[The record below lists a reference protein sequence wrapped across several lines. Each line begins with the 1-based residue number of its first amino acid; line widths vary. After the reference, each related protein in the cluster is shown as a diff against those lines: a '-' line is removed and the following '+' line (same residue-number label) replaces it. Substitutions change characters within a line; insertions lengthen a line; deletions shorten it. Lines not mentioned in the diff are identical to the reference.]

1 MFAVLISCSASVV
14 LLSSQFVHCE
24 PEPQLNL
31 PPLAPPGVGDGGRAV
46 PFGNGGPPQ
55 PPPRGPP
62 SDNGVSGANGG
73 FDRSRSERF
82 GPPYDGDD
90 DEEEEGERPNYPQQP
105 QGRANSDYDR
115 RDRPDT
121 PYSFNDRNRY
131 DGNRGFDPDQRNG
144 PGRYPGDRS
153 PNPYVSDVDNPLL
166 YRDQGERNPNGYVSD
181 VENPLLYRD
190 RIPYT
195 PNREDDRNR
204 YNPNARPYN
213 PNDPGFGG
221 RNQDPAFRDPNY
233 RDPNYRDPSY
243 RDPNQRYPGTD
254 PAYRDPGR
262 FPGDPGYR
270 DPYRNPEEER
280 YRAENERRFRA
291 ETEKLR
297 SFLAE
302 IDRKSSLE
310 CSLNV
315 AAQWNFETNI
325 NDATQVEALAAQ
337 QRYNDFQRLLWDQMR
352 RIDQTKIFD
361 DKLYRQVRLMSII
374 GPSALPPDQLDRYNR
389 IVNDM
394 LAIFNGASICA
405 YEQPF
410 ECGLRL
416 QPHLKDIMAKSRDW
430 NELQYTWLEWRRK
443 SGRNMRDLFEQLVDL
458 TNHAGRVNNF
468 TDGSAYWQFPYESR
482 NFREEMEQV
491 WREIL
496 PLYEMIHAYV
506 RRKLREFYGPDKINK
521 NAPLPDHILGDMY
534 GQSWQ
539 NILDIVIPY
548 PGRSFLEVTP
558 EMQKQ
563 GYNPLVMF
571 QIAEEFFV
579 SMNMSA
585 MPPDFWASSILTQ
598 PPDRPILCQPSSWDF
613 CTGKDYRIKMCTQVT
628 HKDFITVHHEMAHI
642 QYFLNYRNNPKV
654 FRDGANPGFHEAIGD
669 AISLSV
675 ASPKHLQNLGLVQ
688 KSVDDTAHDINFLFS
703 LAMEKVVFLPFALA
717 LEAWRYDVFSKRV
730 RKEQYNC
737 HWWLLRE
744 EYGGVK
750 PPVLRSE
757 LDFDP
762 GSKYHV
768 AANIPYI
775 KYFFSNV
782 LQFQIYRSLCTAS
795 GQYDPRDPDKPL
807 HKCDIYRQPAA
818 GNILKKLME
827 RGASQPWQ
835 QVLQEVIGEGRLD
848 GSALREFFRP
858 LEEWLRNENLR
869 NNEYVGWIYDGD
881 YCKHSIETANL
892 QVYGGFYNVAAVQ
905 LQLTSWLLVSI
916 SCIIGAL
923 VHHQLSFG

>member
-1 MFAVLISCSASVV
+1 MFAVLISCTASVV
-14 LLSSQFVHCE
+14 LLASQFVHCE

-31 PPLAPPGVGDGGRAV
+31 PPLPPPGADGGRAV
-46 PFGNGGPPQ
+46 PFSNGGPQQ
-55 PPPRGPP
+55 PPPRGPS

-131 DGNRGFDPDQRNG
+131 DGNRGFDPDQRTG
-144 PGRYPGDRS
+144 PARYPGDRS
-153 PNPYVSDVDNPLL
+153 PNPYVSDVDNPQL
-166 YRDQGERNPNGYVSD
+166 YRGQGERNPNQYVSD

-190 RIPYT
+190 RTPYT

-221 RNQDPAFRDPNY
+221 RNQDPGFRDPNY
-233 RDPNYRDPSY
+233 RDPNYRDPNYRDPNYRDSNY
-243 RDPNQRYPGTD
+243 RDPNQRYPGND

-262 FPGDPGYR
+262 FPGDPNYR

-280 YRAENERRFRA
+280 FRVENERRFRA

-775 KYFFSNV
+775 K
-782 LQFQIYRSLCTAS
+782 
-795 GQYDPRDPDKPL
+795 
-807 HKCDIYRQPAA
+807 
-818 GNILKKLME
+818 
-827 RGASQPWQ
+827 
-835 QVLQEVIGEGRLD
+835 
-848 GSALREFFRP
+848 
-858 LEEWLRNENLR
+858 
-869 NNEYVGWIYDGD
+869 
-881 YCKHSIETANL
+881 
-892 QVYGGFYNVAAVQ
+892 
-905 LQLTSWLLVSI
+905 
-916 SCIIGAL
+916 
-923 VHHQLSFG
+923 

>member
-1 MFAVLISCSASVV
+1 MHTARHYKMLKLLIKCTIGALFALQSI
-14 LLSSQFVHCE
+14 HCE
-24 PEPQLNL
+24 ADPQLNL
-31 PPLAPPGVGDGGRAV
+31 PPLAPPGLEGRRPVTFPNGEASPTRVPLGVDGVVSGDGSSV
-46 PFGNGGPPQ
+46 H
-55 PPPRGPP
+55 
-62 SDNGVSGANGG
+62 
-73 FDRSRSERF
+73 DRSRSERF

-90 DEEEEGERPNYPQQP
+90 DEEDERPNYPAQQP
-105 QGRANSDYDR
+105 EGRANDYDR
-115 RDRPDT
+115 RDRQDS
-121 PYSFNDRNRY
+121 PYSYNDRNRY
-131 DGNRGFDPDQRNG
+131 GGDRGYDRNQNRE
-144 PGRYPGDRS
+144 RYPGDRS

-166 YRDQGERNPNGYVSD
+166 YRDGGDRNRNRYVSD
-181 VENPLLYRD
+181 VDNPLLYRD
-190 RIPYT
+190 RTPYN
-195 PNREDDRNR
+195 PSRDDDDRNR

-213 PNDPGFGG
+213 PNDPSFGG
-221 RNQDPAFRDPNY
+221 RNPPDPNYRGPGQRDPNY
-233 RDPNYRDPSY
+233 RD
-243 RDPNQRYPGTD
+243 QGFQEPGQ
-254 PAYRDPGR
+254 R
-262 FPGDPGYR
+262 FPGDDRTRYPDDPNY
-270 DPYRNPEEER
+270 PYRSPEEER
-280 YRAENERRFRA
+280 FRIENERRFRA

-297 SFLAE
+297 AFLTE

-394 LAIFNGASICA
+394 LAIFNGATICA

-458 TNHAGRVNNF
+458 TNDAGRVNNF
-468 TDGSAYWQFPYESR
+468 TDAAAYWTFPYESR

-613 CTGKDYRIKMCTQVT
+613 CTGKDYRVKMCTQVT
-628 HKDFITVHHEMAHI
+628 HKDFITVHHELAHI

-762 GSKYHV
+762 GAKYHV

-782 LQFQIYRSLCTAS
+782 LQFQIYRALCTAS
-795 GQYDPRDPDKPL
+795 GQYVPQDPSKPL

-827 RGASQPWQ
+827 RGTSQPWQ

-892 QVYGGFYNVAAVQ
+892 QVFGGFYNVAVEV
-905 LQLTSWLLVSI
+905 QLTSWLMLMLSSWLVVMRTFAI
-916 SCIIGAL
+916 VG
-923 VHHQLSFG
+923 

>member
-1 MFAVLISCSASVV
+1 MFVLVIKCTIFG
-14 LLSSQFVHCE
+14 LLLVQSVHCE
-24 PEPQLNL
+24 ADPQLNL
-31 PPLAPPGVGDGGRAV
+31 PPLAPPGGRPGAFPNDGTSPTRV
-46 PFGNGGPPQ
+46 PLGIN
-55 PPPRGPP
+55 
-62 SDNGVSGANGG
+62 SADGVSP
-73 FDRSRSERF
+73 FDRNRSERF
-82 GPPYDGDD
+82 GPPYEDDDD
-90 DEEEEGERPNYPQQP
+90 DEQDEKPNYPQLE
-105 QGRANSDYDR
+105 GRAQNSDYDR
-115 RDRPDT
+115 RDRPDS
-121 PYSFNDRNRY
+121 PYSYNDRNRY
-131 DGNRGFDPDQRNG
+131 NGDRGFDPGSRTPN
-144 PGRYPGDRS
+144 GRYPGDRS
-153 PNPYVSDVDNPLL
+153 PNPYVSDVDNPSL
-166 YRDQGERNPNGYVSD
+166 YREGGNRNPNGYVSD
-181 VENPLLYRD
+181 VDNPLLYRD
-190 RIPYT
+190 RTPYT
-195 PNREDDRNR
+195 PNRDDERNR

-213 PNDPGFGG
+213 PNDPTFGG
-221 RNQDPAFRDPNY
+221 RNPDPNYREPGFRDPNNRDPNYREPGFRDPNY
-233 RDPNYRDPSY
+233 RDPGFRDPNQRFPGDDPNPYRDPSY
-243 RDPNQRYPGTD
+243 RDP
-254 PAYRDPGR
+254 YRSQ
-262 FPGDPGYR
+262 
-270 DPYRNPEEER
+270 EEER
-280 YRAENERRFRA
+280 IRAENERRFRA

-297 SFLAE
+297 TFLAD

-458 TNHAGRVNNF
+458 TNDAARVNNF
-468 TDGSAYWQFPYESR
+468 TDASAYWTFPYESR
-482 NFREEMEQV
+482 ANFREEMEQV

-506 RRKLREFYGPDKINK
+506 RRKLREFYGPDKINR

-585 MPPDFWASSILTQ
+585 MAPEFWASSILTQ

-613 CTGKDYRIKMCTQVT
+613 CTGKDYRVKMCTQVT
-628 HKDFITVHHEMAHI
+628 HKDFITVHHELAHI

-717 LEAWRYDVFSKRV
+717 LEAWRYDVFSKRI

-762 GSKYHV
+762 GAKYHV

-795 GQYDPRDPDKPL
+795 GQYDPQDPAKPL

-892 QVYGGFYNVAAVQ
+892 QVFGGFYNVAVEV
-905 LQLTSWLLVSI
+905 QLTSWLVLAISSLVV
-916 SCIIGAL
+916 AL
-923 VHHQLSFG
+923 AKHHQLR

>member
-1 MFAVLISCSASVV
+1 MLLSVV
-14 LLSSQFVHCE
+14 IKCTIYVVVLSQSIHCE
-24 PEPQLNL
+24 ADPQLNL
-31 PPLAPPGVGDGGRAV
+31 PPLAPAPGPSVRTSPGDSAA
-46 PFGNGGPPQ
+46 
-55 PPPRGPP
+55 
-62 SDNGVSGANGG
+62 GANGA

-82 GPPYDGDD
+82 GPPYGDDD
-90 DEEEEGERPNYPQQP
+90 DEEERPNYPQP
-105 QGRANSDYDR
+105 QGRANNDYDR
-115 RDRPDT
+115 RDRPDS
-121 PYSFNDRNRY
+121 PYSINDRNRY
-131 DGNRGFDPDQRNG
+131 DGNRGFDPSRT
-144 PGRYPGDRS
+144 PEARYPGDRS
-153 PNPYVSDVDNPLL
+153 PNPYVPDVDNPQL
-166 YRDQGERNPNGYVSD
+166 YRDREGNRGPPNRFVSD

-190 RIPYT
+190 RTPYN
-195 PNREDDRNR
+195 PNRDDDRNR
-204 YNPNARPYN
+204 YNNPNNVRPYN
-213 PNDPGFGG
+213 PNDPGFEG
-221 RNQDPAFRDPNY
+221 RNQDPNFRDQGFRDPNY
-233 RDPNYRDPSY
+233 RDPNRE
-243 RDPNQRYPGTD
+243 RYPGAD

-270 DPYRNPEEER
+270 DPYRSPEEER

-291 ETEKLR
+291 EMEKLR
-297 SFLAE
+297 SFLAD

-325 NDATQVEALAAQ
+325 NDATQVEALSAQ

-430 NELQYTWLEWRRK
+430 NELQYTWIEWRRK

-458 TNHAGRVNNF
+458 TNDAGRVNNF
-468 TDGSAYWQFPYESR
+468 TDASAYWTFPYESR

-558 EMQKQ
+558 EMQRQ

-585 MPPDFWASSILTQ
+585 MPPDFWANSILTQ
-598 PPDRPILCQPSSWDF
+598 PPNRPILCQPSSWDF

-654 FRDGANPGFHEAIGD
+654 FRDGANPGFHEALGD

-717 LEAWRYDVFSKRV
+717 LEAWRYDVFSKRI

-762 GSKYHV
+762 GAKYHV

-782 LQFQIYRSLCTAS
+782 LQFQIYRSLCTAA
-795 GQYDPRDPDKPL
+795 GQYDPQDPTKPL

-827 RGASQPWQ
+827 RGTSQPWQ

-892 QVYGGFYNVAAVQ
+892 QVFGGFYNVAVQ
-905 LQLTSWLLVSI
+905 AQLTSWLVLTI
-916 SCIIGAL
+916 SCLISAL
-923 VHHQLSFG
+923 VRHQLA